1 MTMSRPTAPQTYGYL
16 RMIML
21 TPWHCPPTSPSTIIE
36 LCVSW
41 SHILWLPSLTL
52 LLKMLHCNSSGS
64 LGFFLCV
71 SCSRLWYLTI
81 NKLCTFFH
89 HNLKL
94 VDCLESVG
102 ELIQGWFS
110 ITITQ
115 LYRGTWGAVTLK
127 NLLKVSEAQP
137 GFQPRFSSSRVCAL
151 NHCVF
156 ICKWL
161 C

>member
-1 MTMSRPTAPQTYGYL
+1 MTMYRPTAPQTYGYL

-21 TPWHCPPTSPSTIIE
+21 TPLTLPSNLTINHHRSVHE
-36 LCVSW
+36 W

-52 LLKMLHCNSSGS
+52 LLKMLHWNSSGS
-64 LGFFLCV
+64 LGFFVRELLPTLV
-71 SCSRLWYLTI
+71 PY

-89 HNLKL
+89 HNLEL

-102 ELIQGWFS
+102 ELTQGWFS

-127 NLLKVSEAQP
+127 DLLKVSEAQP
-137 GFQPRFSSSRVCAL
+137 GFQSRFSSSRVCAL
-151 NHCVF
+151 NHCDF

>member
-36 LCVSW
+36 LCMSW
-41 SHILWLPSLTL
+41 SHILWLPSLTS

-64 LGFFLCV
+64 LGFFVRELLPTLV
-71 SCSRLWYLTI
+71 PY

-89 HNLKL
+89 HNLEL